1 MKKHLKDLVNVML
14 NDGFTLDEIKEVIDT
29 TYSDY
34 LLGQEKK
41 LASDIKLLF
50 NQRGLQISDSLLED
64 FVHRNC
70 VLVSSMEEKSGETVK
85 CSETEGSPEFS
96 IAERKFPNGYL
107 KLVINTGDADAKLQA
122 WLDEKNF

>member
-14 NDGFTLDEIKEVIDT
+14 NDGFTLDEIKEVVDT
-29 TYSDY
+29 TYADY

-41 LASDIKLLF
+41 LATDIKLLF
-50 NQRGLQISDSLLED
+50 TQRGIQISDSLLED
-64 FVHRNC
+64 FVHRSC
-70 VLVSSMEEKSGETVK
+70 VLVSSMEDKSGEMVK
-85 CSETEGSPEFS
+85 CSENEKSPEFT

-107 KLVINTGDADAKLQA
+107 KLVTNAGDADAKLQA

>member
-34 LLGQEKK
+34 FLGQEKK
-41 LASDIKLLF
+41 LSSDIKLLF

-85 CSETEGSPEFS
+85 CSETEESPEFS

-107 KLVINTGDADAKLQA
+107 KLITNTRDADAKLQA
-122 WLDEKNF
+122 WLDEKKF